1 MARLIRWKLGNHGV
15 RTGGTVKLTSAGG
28 SSARYP
34 YGDRRRFRRI
44 LGHRDTGLTS
54 CPGEQLYYQLS
65 ELRERVGERR
75 PAGEEVEMTAPLPEL
90 ITYSREGSTYFGT
103 LTDAAG
109 LPVAGATVE
118 LQRLRRTG
126 WRPLEDAIT
135 DEDGNFAA
143 TTRFK
148 RQTVLRWEFAGD
160 DVHRPFRGDGAA
172 VAVAPLMTLETST
185 TDTEPGERIDVSG
198 TIAPAKSEGLRLVI
212 QRDEAGRWRR
222 VARRKVTVRDGA
234 FTRRVTF
241 DAEGTYRLAVRFAGD
256 LLNAPSA
263 TPYVEV
269 TVEEPFVPF

>member
-1 MARLIRWKLGNHGV
+1 MARLIRWKMGNHGL
-15 RTGGTVKLTSAGG
+15 RTGGTVNLTSAGG

-34 YGDRRRFRRI
+34 YGYRRRFQRI

-75 PAGEEVEMTAPLPEL
+75 PTGEEVEMTAPLPEL
-90 ITYSREGSTYFGT
+90 ITYSREGSDYTGA
-103 LTDAAG
+103 LTDG
-109 LPVAGATVE
+109 DGFPVVGATVE

-126 WRPLEDAIT
+126 WKRLEQAVT
-135 DEDGNFAA
+135 DESGAFSA

-148 RQTVLRWEFAGD
+148 RQTILRWEFAGD
-160 DVHRPFRGDGAA
+160 DIYRPFRGDGVA
-172 VAVAPLMTLETST
+172 VAVAPLMALETSA
-185 TDTEPGERIDVSG
+185 TEAAPGDRIDISG
-198 TIAPAKSEGLRLVI
+198 TITPAKSEGLRLVI

-222 VARRKVTVRDGA
+222 VARRKVTAVDGA
-234 FTRRVTF
+234 FTKRATF
-241 DAEGTYRLAVRFAGD
+241 DTEGSYRLAVRFAGD

-263 TPYVEV
+263 TPFVEV